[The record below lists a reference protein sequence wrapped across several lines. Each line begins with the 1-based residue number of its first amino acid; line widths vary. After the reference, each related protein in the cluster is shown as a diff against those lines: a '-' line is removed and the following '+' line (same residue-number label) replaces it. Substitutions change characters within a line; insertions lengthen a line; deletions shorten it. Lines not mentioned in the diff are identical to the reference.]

1 MAYALEAAAGIVIA
15 LVGMFPV
22 AWVLELGLRHDVRA
36 TVARGLAGVLI
47 SFIASSALLFMA
59 FQLFGAA
66 FRTCGIAF
74 SAALVAILSVASV
87 RAHLMR

>member
-1 MAYALEAAAGIVIA
+1 MAYALEAAVGIVIA

-22 AWVLELGLRHDVRA
+22 AWVLKLGLRHDERA

-47 SFIASSALLFMA
+47 SFIMSSALLFMA

-66 FRTCGIAF
+66 FRVCGIAF
-74 SAALVAILSVASV
+74 AIALVVILSVASV